1 MTEAGQQF
9 DVAIVGGGMA
19 GASLALMLAHFCPQL
34 SVALL
39 EQRALP
45 DASASVQLPSFDTRA
60 TAIAAGSLQLFQQL
74 GLWSA
79 LREYCA
85 PIQRIQVSDRG
96 HSFGAS
102 LSTHTQQQASFQG
115 MLGAVIENAALG
127 PILHRALA
135 DTAVQ
140 LLAPARVS
148 RVRMDSAGAHLN
160 WSAAEQGFQYKLT
173 TRLLV
178 IADGVESPLCRQL
191 GIEIDTV
198 KYQQRALVTTVG
210 LQRDHGGVA
219 FERFTALGPMAL
231 LPLQQRQG
239 RHRAALVWACPE
251 NEAVALF
258 TLSEE
263 ERLLR
268 LQENFGWRAGRFERA
283 GALQGYPLSLSLARE
298 QWRRNLVLVG
308 NCAHFLHPV
317 AGQGF
322 NLTLRDCYALAQTLA
337 GDQPAQGS
345 KAELDRLRAYGR
357 CRSFDQQLTV
367 GFSDQIPSLFTSEN
381 PFQQVVRQMG
391 LLGLTLVPPLRAE
404 FVSQAAGFGL

>member
-19 GASLALMLAHFCPQL
+19 GASLALMLAHFCPHL

-39 EQRALP
+39 EQRGLP
-45 DASASVQLPSFDTRA
+45 DASASLQLPSFDTRA

-102 LSTHTQQQASFQG
+102 LSAREQEQASFEG

-127 PILHRALA
+127 PILHRAVA
-135 DTAVQ
+135 DTQVRV
-140 LLAPARVS
+140 LAPARVS
-148 RVRMDSAGAHLN
+148 KVRMGVAGAHLS
-160 WSAAEQGFQYKLT
+160 WSADEQGQQNELT
-173 TRLLV
+173 TGLLV
-178 IADGVESPLCRQL
+178 VADGVGSPLCRQL
-191 GIEIDTV
+191 GIEIDTI

-219 FERFTALGPMAL
+219 FERFTASGPMAL
-231 LPLQQRQG
+231 LPLPQREG
-239 RHRAALVWACPE
+239 LHRAALVWACPDREAQALSKLPE
-251 NEAVALF
+251 NEC
-258 TLSEE
+258 
-263 ERLLR
+263 LR
-268 LQENFGWRAGRFERA
+268 QLQKNFGWRAGRFMRA
-283 GALQGYPLSLSLARE
+283 GAVQGYPLSLSLARE

-322 NLTLRDCYALAQTLA
+322 NLTLRDCYALAQALV
-337 GDQPAQGS
+337 GEKPEQGS
-345 KAELDRLRAYGR
+345 EMQLERLRTYGR
-357 CRSFDQQLTV
+357 KRSFDQQLTV
-367 GFSDQIPSLFTSEN
+367 GFSDRIPALFTSAN
-381 PFQQVVRQMG
+381 PTQQVMRQMG